1 MTRIIEGGWL
11 DGQTVQRAR
20 KTYLCN
26 HVSCDTTIVAGQF
39 YALRQKDAGRS
50 YISRFIKRRFCFV
63 CAGPDATIVRLDNIP
78 LVAKGHFKGCR
89 VRQARTAHRCDN
101 ERCAETI
108 PEKGLYVEGDAE
120 LDGKTER
127 FCRNCAGLEAE
138 TAMVLEVLSR

>member
-1 MTRIIEGGWL
+1 
-11 DGQTVQRAR
+11 
-20 KTYLCN
+20 
-26 HVSCDTTIVAGQF
+26 
-39 YALRQKDAGRS
+39 
-50 YISRFIKRRFCFV
+50 
-63 CAGPDATIVRLDNIP
+63 VRLDNIP